1 MWFDIAVLDRMQIAV
16 SDTVG
21 PAAEIR
27 PQAELAADYGYDA
40 FWTQELIDIKDG
52 ITTATA
58 LGAWDV
64 DIDIVVGLPSPY
76 TRHPAIIATE
86 ASSVDDYSDGRVR
99 GLAVATSAPEV
110 VQKLGVD
117 LDRPIKR
124 LSETHDILR
133 DIIRTG
139 ECTYDGDIYSLENWK
154 LRAEFQNDVPLYV
167 AGMGPKMQELAA
179 AKFDGLWLPFNAP
192 VPFAADVVERGHEYL
207 REFDRDVGSFL
218 YALNVPTAVVDE
230 DSELSVDEQIEDV
243 REFTA
248 WHCCSDHIKPLV
260 ERAGVEYD
268 IDALRTAVRENDS
281 AAIRDIVD
289 REFLDVVAAVGS
301 PEHVRDRY
309 REYVDAGIDCPVIYN
324 YGPEEVKLRNVRELA
339 PEKF

>member
-1 MWFDIAVLDRMQIAV
+1 MRIAV

-21 PAAEIR
+21 PAEEIR
-27 PQAELAADYGYDA
+27 AQAELAVDCGYEE

-58 LGAWDV
+58 LGAWDL
-64 DIDIVVGLPSPY
+64 DLDIVVGLPSPY

-86 ASSVDDYSDGRVR
+86 ASSVDDYSDGRVT

-133 DIIRTG
+133 DIVQTG
-139 ECTYDGDIYSLENWK
+139 RCTYDGDIYTLDNWN
-154 LRAEFQNDVPLYV
+154 LRAEFENDVPLYV

-179 AKFDGLWLPFNAP
+179 AKFDGLWLPFNAT
-192 VPFAADVVERGHEYL
+192 VPFVDEVVERGHEHL
-207 REFDRDVGSFL
+207 REFDRDPGEFL
-218 YALNVPTAVVDE
+218 YSLNIPTAVVDE
-230 DSELSVDEQIEDV
+230 DSAMSVDDQIEDV

-248 WHCCSDHIKPLV
+248 WHCCSDHIEPLV

-268 IDALRTAVRENDS
+268 IDALRTAVRGGDS
-281 AAIRDIVD
+281 ATIRDIVD
-289 REFLDVVAAVGS
+289 REFLDVVAAVGP

-309 REYVDAGIDCPVIYN
+309 REYVDAGIECPVIYN

-339 PEKF
+339 PGKF

>member
-1 MWFDIAVLDRMQIAV
+1 MQVAV

-27 PQAELAADYGYDA
+27 NQAELAAECGYDT

-58 LGAWDV
+58 LGAWGV

-76 TRHPAIIATE
+76 TRHPAMIATE
-86 ASSVDDYSDGRVR
+86 ACSVDDYADGRVE

-110 VQKLGVD
+110 VGKLGID
-117 LDRPIKR
+117 MDRPIKR

-133 DIIRTG
+133 SIIETG
-139 ECTYDGDIYSLENWK
+139 GCTYDGEIYTLENWT
-154 LRAEFQNDVPLYV
+154 LRSEFHDEIPLYV

-179 AKFDGLWLPFNAP
+179 AKFDGLWLPFNAT
-192 VPFAADVVERGHEYL
+192 VPFCAEVVDTGHDHLES
-207 REFDRDVGSFL
+207 FDRDPAEFL
-218 YALNVPTAVVDE
+218 YALNIPTAIVDE
-230 DSELSVDEQIEDV
+230 DSGLSVDEQIEDV

-248 WHCCSDHIKPLV
+248 WHCCSEHIKPLV

-281 AAIRDIVD
+281 AAIRRIVD

-309 REYVDAGIDCPVIYN
+309 REYVEAGIECTVIYN
-324 YGPEEVKLRNVRELA
+324 YGPEEVKLRNIRELA
-339 PEKF
+339 PERF

>member
-1 MWFDIAVLDRMQIAV
+1 MQIAV

-27 PQAELAADYGYDA
+27 AQAELAADYGYDA

-58 LGAWDV
+58 LGAWGI

-76 TRHPAIIATE
+76 TRHPAMIATE
-86 ASSVDDYSDGRVR
+86 ACSVDDYADGRVE

-110 VQKLGVD
+110 VGKLGID

-133 DIIRTG
+133 DIIETG
-139 ECTYDGDIYSLENWK
+139 ECSYDGDIYTMENWK
-154 LRAEFQNDVPLYV
+154 LRSEFQGEVPLYV

-179 AKFDGLWLPFNAP
+179 AKFDGLWLPFNAT
-192 VPFAADVVERGHEYL
+192 VPFCEEVVETGHEHL
-207 REFDRDVGSFL
+207 ENFGRDPEEFL
-218 YALNVPTAVVDE
+218 YALNIPTAVVDE
-230 DSELSVDEQIEDV
+230 DSELSVDDQIEDV

-260 ERAGVEYD
+260 ERAGVDYD

-281 AAIRDIVD
+281 AAIREIVD
-289 REFLDVVAAVGS
+289 RDFLDVVAAVGS

-309 REYVDAGIDCPVIYN
+309 REYTDAGIECPVIYN

-339 PEKF
+339 PENF

>member
-1 MWFDIAVLDRMQIAV
+1 MQIAV

-21 PAAEIR
+21 PGAEIR
-27 PQAELAADYGYDA
+27 EQAELAADLGYES

-58 LGAWDV
+58 LGAWDI

-76 TRHPAIIATE
+76 TRHPAMIATE
-86 ASSVDDYSDGRVR
+86 VCSVDDYADGRVA

-110 VQKLGVD
+110 VRKLGQS

-124 LSETHDILR
+124 MSETHDILR
-133 DIIRTG
+133 AIIREG
-139 ECTYDGDIYSLENWK
+139 ECTYDGDIYEMNDWK
-154 LRAEFQNDVPLYV
+154 LRSEFHGDVPLYI
-167 AGMGPKMQELAA
+167 AGMGPKMRELAA
-179 AKFDGLWLPFNAP
+179 AKYDGLWLPFNAT
-192 VPFAADVVERGHEYL
+192 VPFVEDVVAEGDDHL
-207 REFDRDVGSFL
+207 REFGRDPESFL
-218 YALNVPTAVVDE
+218 YALNIPTAVVDE
-230 DSELSVDEQIEDV
+230 DSESSVAEQIADV

-248 WHCCSDHIKPLV
+248 WHCCSDHIQPLV

-268 IDALRTAVRENDS
+268 IEALRTAVRENDS
-281 AAIRDIVD
+281 GAIREIVD

-309 REYVDAGIDCPVIYN
+309 REYVDAGIECPVIYN
-324 YGPEEVKLRNVRELA
+324 YGPGEVKLRNVRELA
-339 PEKF
+339 PGRF

>member
-1 MWFDIAVLDRMQIAV
+1 MQIAV

-27 PQAELAADYGYDA
+27 SQAELAAEYDYDA

-58 LGAWDV
+58 LGVWDV
-64 DIDIVVGLPSPY
+64 DLDIVVGLPSPY
-76 TRHPAIIATE
+76 TRHPAMIATE
-86 ASSVDDYSDGRVR
+86 ACSVDDYADGRVE
-99 GLAVATSAPEV
+99 GIAVATSAPEV
-110 VQKLGVD
+110 VQKLGID
-117 LDRPIKR
+117 MDRPIKR

-133 DIIRTG
+133 DIVETG
-139 ECTYDGDIYSLENWK
+139 ECTYDGDIYTLDNWK
-154 LRAEFQNDVPLYV
+154 LRSEFHDDVPLYV

-179 AKFDGLWLPFNAP
+179 AKFDGLWLPFNAT
-192 VPFAADVVERGHEYL
+192 VPFCGDVVDTGHDHL
-207 REFDRDVGSFL
+207 DNFDRDPEEFL
-218 YALNVPTAVVDE
+218 YALNIPTAVVDE
-230 DSELSVDEQIEDV
+230 DSELSVDEQVEDV

-248 WHCCSDHIKPLV
+248 WHCCSDHIRPLV
-260 ERAGVEYD
+260 ERAGVDYD

-309 REYVDAGIDCPVIYN
+309 REYVDAGIECPVIYN

>member
-1 MWFDIAVLDRMQIAV
+1 MQIAV

-21 PAAEIR
+21 PGAEIR
-27 PQAELAADYGYDA
+27 EQAELAADLGYES

-58 LGAWDV
+58 LGAWDI

-76 TRHPAIIATE
+76 TRHPAMIATE
-86 ASSVDDYSDGRVR
+86 ACSVDDYADGRVT

-110 VQKLGVD
+110 VRKLGQS

-124 LSETHDILR
+124 MSETHDILR
-133 DIIRTG
+133 AIIREG
-139 ECTYDGDIYSLENWK
+139 ECTYDGDIYEMNNWK
-154 LRAEFQNDVPLYV
+154 LRSEFHGDVPLYI
-167 AGMGPKMQELAA
+167 AGMGPKMRELAA
-179 AKFDGLWLPFNAP
+179 AKYDGLWLPFNAT
-192 VPFAADVVERGHEYL
+192 VPFVEDVVAEGDDHL
-207 REFDRDVGSFL
+207 REFGRDPESFL

-230 DSELSVDEQIEDV
+230 DSESSVAEQIADV

-248 WHCCSDHIKPLV
+248 WHCCSDHIQPLV

-268 IDALRTAVRENDS
+268 IEALRTAVRENDS
-281 AAIRDIVD
+281 GTIREIVD

-301 PEHVRDRY
+301 PKRVRDRY
-309 REYVDAGIDCPVIYN
+309 REYVDAGIECPVIYN
-324 YGPEEVKLRNVRELA
+324 YGPGEVKLRNVRELA
-339 PEKF
+339 PERF

>member
-1 MWFDIAVLDRMQIAV
+1 MQIAV

-27 PQAELAADYGYDA
+27 TQAELAAELEYDA

-64 DIDIVVGLPSPY
+64 DLDVVVGLPSPY

-86 ASSVDDYSDGRVR
+86 ACSVDDYADGRVT
-99 GLAVATSAPEV
+99 GLAIATSAPEV
-110 VQKLGVD
+110 VRKLGVD
-117 LDRPIKR
+117 FDRPIKR

-133 DIIRTG
+133 DIVRTG
-139 ECTYDGDIYSLENWK
+139 ECTYDGDIYTMKNWK
-154 LRAEFQNDVPLYV
+154 LRDGFHGDVPLYV
-167 AGMGPKMQELAA
+167 AGMGPKMRELAA
-179 AKFDGLWLPFNAP
+179 AKFDGLWLPFNAT
-192 VPFAADVVERGHEYL
+192 VPFVADVVEEGRDQL
-207 REFDRDVGSFL
+207 REFDRDPESFL

-230 DSELSVDEQIEDV
+230 DSATSVDEQLRDV

-248 WHCCSDHIKPLV
+248 WHCCSDHIEPLV
-260 ERAGVEYD
+260 ERAGVSYD
-268 IDALRTAVRENDS
+268 IDALREAVRANDS
-281 AAIRDIVD
+281 ATIRDIVD

-301 PEHVRDRY
+301 PEHVRERY
-309 REYVDAGIDCPVIYN
+309 REYVDAGIECPVIYN

-339 PEKF
+339 PAKF

>member
-1 MWFDIAVLDRMQIAV
+1 MEIAV

-21 PAAEIR
+21 PATEIR
-27 PQAELAADYGYDA
+27 SQAELAADSGYET

-58 LGAWDV
+58 LGAWGIDL
-64 DIDIVVGLPSPY
+64 DIVVGLPSPY
-76 TRHPAIIATE
+76 TRHPAMIATE
-86 ASSVDDYSDGRVR
+86 ACSVDDYADGRVT

-110 VQKLGVD
+110 VGKLGVD
-117 LDRPIKR
+117 MDRPIKR

-133 DIIRTG
+133 DIVEAG
-139 ECTYDGDIYSLENWK
+139 ECTYDGEIYQLENWK
-154 LRAEFQNDVPLYV
+154 LRSEFQGDVPLYV

-179 AKFDGLWLPFNAP
+179 AKFDGLWLPFNAT
-192 VPFAADVVERGHEYL
+192 VPFVADVVGTGHDHLEN
-207 REFDRDVGSFL
+207 FDRSPAEFL
-218 YALNVPTAVVDE
+218 YALNIPTAVVDE
-230 DSELSVDEQIEDV
+230 DSELSVAEQIEDV

-260 ERAGVEYD
+260 ERAGVDYD
-268 IDALRTAVRENDS
+268 IDTLRGAVRNGDS
-281 AAIRDIVD
+281 ATIREIVD

-309 REYVDAGIDCPVIYN
+309 REYVEAGIECPVIYN
-324 YGPEEVKLRNVRELA
+324 YGPEEVKLRNIRELA
-339 PEKF
+339 PGIF

>member
-1 MWFDIAVLDRMQIAV
+1 MQIAV

-27 PQAELAADYGYDA
+27 TQAELAVEYDYEA

-52 ITTATA
+52 ITTAAA
-58 LGAWDV
+58 LGAWDL
-64 DIDIVVGLPSPY
+64 DLDIVVGLPSPY

-86 ASSVDDYSDGRVR
+86 ACSVDDYADGRVR

-110 VQKLGVD
+110 VRKLGKD

-133 DIIRTG
+133 EIIRTG
-139 ECTYDGDIYSLENWK
+139 ECTYDGDIYTMDNWK
-154 LRAEFQNDVPLYV
+154 LRSEFHDEIPLYV
-167 AGMGPKMQELAA
+167 AGMGPKMRELAA
-179 AKFDGLWLPFNAP
+179 AKFDGLWLPFNATA
-192 VPFAADVVERGHEYL
+192 PFVADVVEEVDGYL
-207 REFDRDVGSFL
+207 REFDRDPGSFL

-230 DSELSVDEQIEDV
+230 DSELSVAEQIEDV

-260 ERAGVEYD
+260 ERAGVTYD
-268 IDALRTAVRENDS
+268 IDALRAAVRSGDS
-281 AAIRDIVD
+281 ATIREIVD

-309 REYVDAGIDCPVIYN
+309 REYVEAGIERPVIYN

-339 PEKF
+339 PETF

>member
-1 MWFDIAVLDRMQIAV
+1 MQIAV

-27 PQAELAADYGYDA
+27 SQAELAADSGYGT

-58 LGAWDV
+58 LGAWEIDL
-64 DIDIVVGLPSPY
+64 DIVVGLPSPY
-76 TRHPAIIATE
+76 TRHPAMIATE
-86 ASSVDDYSDGRVR
+86 ACSVDDYADGRVA

-110 VQKLGVD
+110 VGKLGID
-117 LDRPIKR
+117 MDRPIKR

-133 DIIRTG
+133 DIVETG
-139 ECTYDGDIYSLENWK
+139 ECTYDGEIYQLENWK
-154 LRAEFQNDVPLYV
+154 LRSEFHDEIPLYV

-179 AKFDGLWLPFNAP
+179 VKFDGLWLPFNAP
-192 VPFAADVVERGHEYL
+192 VPFVADVVETGHDHL
-207 REFDRDVGSFL
+207 ANFDRDPAGFL
-218 YALNVPTAVVDE
+218 YALNIPTAVVDE
-230 DSELSVDEQIEDV
+230 DSELSVAEQVEDV

-260 ERAGVEYD
+260 ERAGVDYD
-268 IDALRTAVRENDS
+268 IDALRAAVRNGDS
-281 AAIRDIVD
+281 ATIREIVD
-289 REFLDVVAAVGS
+289 RDFLDVVAAVGS

-309 REYVDAGIDCPVIYN
+309 REYVEAGVECPVIYN
-324 YGPEEVKLRNVRELA
+324 YGPEEVKLRNIRELA
-339 PEKF
+339 PGKF

>member
-1 MWFDIAVLDRMQIAV
+1 MQIAV

-27 PQAELAADYGYDA
+27 AQAELAAEHGYDA

-58 LGAWDV
+58 LGAWEIDL
-64 DIDIVVGLPSPY
+64 DIVVGLPSPY
-76 TRHPAIIATE
+76 TRHPAMIATE
-86 ASSVDDYSDGRVR
+86 ACSVDDYADGRVE

-110 VQKLGVD
+110 VQKLGID
-117 LDRPIKR
+117 MDRPIKR

-133 DIIRTG
+133 DIVETG
-139 ECTYDGDIYSLENWK
+139 ECTYDGEIYTMDNWK
-154 LRAEFQNDVPLYV
+154 LRSEFQGEVPLYV

-179 AKFDGLWLPFNAP
+179 AKFDGLWLPFNAT
-192 VPFAADVVERGHEYL
+192 VPFCEEVVDTGHDHL
-207 REFDRDVGSFL
+207 DNFDRDPEEFL
-218 YALNVPTAVVDE
+218 YALNIPTAVVDE
-230 DSELSVDEQIEDV
+230 DSELSVDEQVEDV

-260 ERAGVEYD
+260 ERAGVDYD

-281 AAIRDIVD
+281 AAIREIVD

-309 REYVDAGIDCPVIYN
+309 REYVEAGIECPVIYN